1 MSAGG
6 QWMRGILASVV
17 LLSPVGASRGTASVT
32 GQVVLLERPG
42 AARSDL
48 ATTVIYL
55 EPLDRRASD
64 DEAATVNAVST
75 IAMRGKEFLPRT
87 TVIRRG
93 GVVRFPN
100 QDPFSHNVF
109 SNTEPASFDLGLYR
123 RGATR
128 SAAFPQS
135 GVYPVFCNIHAK
147 MVSYVV
153 AVPTRHVTLADAD
166 GRFTFD
172 DVPTGTYRVQVWH
185 ERAASTSQDVEVTGT
200 GATVR
205 VTLDARG
212 YVAGTHLNKFG
223 MPYSSTRADRY

>member
-1 MSAGG
+1 MNAGVRLV
-6 QWMRGILASVV
+6 RGCVVATV
-17 LLSPVGASRGTASVT
+17 LLSQLGATRGTGAVS
-32 GQVVLLERPG
+32 GQVVLLD
-42 AARSDL
+42 RSGQTRGDL
-48 ATTVIYL
+48 GSTIIYL
-55 EPLDRRASD
+55 EPLHRRAGD
-64 DEAATVNAVST
+64 DDVASVNATST

-123 RGATR
+123 RGASR
-128 SAAFPQS
+128 SATFAQV

-153 AVPTRHVTLADAD
+153 AVPTRHVTFADAD
-166 GRFTFD
+166 GRFSFD
-172 DVPTGTYRVQVWH
+172 DVPTGAYRAHVWH
-185 ERAASTSQDVEVTGT
+185 ERAAGIAQDVEVTAT
-200 GATVR
+200 GATLR
-205 VTLDARG
+205 LTLDARG
-212 YVAGTHLNKFG
+212 YVAGAHLNKFG

>member
-1 MSAGG
+1 VLG
-6 QWMRGILASVV
+6 
-17 LLSPVGASRGTASVT
+17 LLSLLGASPGTGSVS
-32 GQVVLLERPG
+32 GQIVLLERPG
-42 AARSDL
+42 PVRGDL
-48 ATTVIYL
+48 ASAIIYL
-55 EPLDRRASD
+55 EPLDRRATEED
-64 DEAATVNAVST
+64 AASVNAVST

-109 SNTEPASFDLGLYR
+109 SNTDPASFDLGLYR

-128 SAAFPQS
+128 SATFPQS

-153 AVPTRHVTLADAD
+153 AVPTKYVTLAGAD
-166 GRFTFD
+166 GRFTLD
-172 DVPTGTYRVQVWH
+172 DVPTGTYRLHVWH
-185 ERAASTSQDVEVTGT
+185 ERAAGSSQDVEVTGS

-212 YVAGTHLNKFG
+212 YVSGTHLNKFG